1 MLKLRVVSIETW
13 RDMDR
18 YQIYVTGHSDNDT
31 DEDSQ
36 RTSLRLEFVIPMTT
50 HDVRE
55 IESIAF
61 SKAKTIL
68 GSLCNETS

>member
-55 IESIAF
+55 IESF
-61 SKAKTIL
+61 VMRRLDFERSQTGK
-68 GSLCNETS
+68 GF